1 MYLFAQTSVPVLI
14 VHLSSNFTVRVY
26 ALSQPF
32 HAGLPGYLSDQIER
46 IQKRALRI
54 VYPELPYSE
63 GLADANL
70 MSRCERREHLCI
82 TESDGQH
89 KLARL
94 LPRATAH
101 DTVQGISECSLYVI
115 LRPKDFKILL

>member
-1 MYLFAQTSVPVLI
+1 MLILI

-26 ALSQPF
+26 VVLVYASQSF
-32 HAGLPGYLSDQIER
+32 HASLPGYLSDQIER

-70 MSRCERREHLCI
+70 MSLCERREHLCI
-82 TESDGQH
+82 TECDGQH

-101 DTVQGISECSLYVI
+101 DTV
-115 LRPKDFKILL
+115 